1 MTFANE
7 LGSGALLWSMLW
19 FFLFIIWIWLLI
31 TVFIDIFRSDDLSGW
46 GKAAWAI
53 GILILPFLGVFIY
66 LIVRG
71 GKMGER
77 AVADAKARDQAFR
90 SYVQDAAGSGGGGG
104 SEVDQISA
112 LNTLR
117 EQGAIDDD
125 EFKKMKARVIGD

>member
-31 TVFIDIFRSDDLSGW
+31 TVFIDIFRSGDLSGW

-125 EFKKMKARVIGD
+125 EFKRMKAKVIGD

>member
-125 EFKKMKARVIGD
+125 EFKRMKAKVIGD